1 MYSDVMPERS
11 NEYIITGDTDSIFC
25 YFGGF
30 KDKDLSVEKIQKWCK
45 EVEDFLNNDK
55 IVEMV
60 KKHNTDMDFNRL
72 QLKNELVISRG
83 LFLAKKRYAIRV
95 INNEGK
101 DVDKINYMGV
111 EIKRSDYPS
120 KSKEF
125 LSELS
130 GLILKDEKF
139 KLSKVI
145 QYVNRKEKEFK
156 ELIMEGDKSVARPVT
171 WGKEIKDYKTIPQG
185 VRAMEAWNNIM
196 YDIHKPGNKAYMF
209 WVRGIDFDKIQDDE
223 EREKIRKKYD
233 DFIGSGHKLEVIAV
247 PDEER
252 KLPAFFVPD
261 LNAAL
266 KFAFIDRHELM
277 LKPLTDI
284 RQKAELLT
292 I

>member
-1 MYSDVMPERS
+1 
-11 NEYIITGDTDSIFC
+11 
-25 YFGGF
+25 
-30 KDKDLSVEKIQKWCK
+30 
-45 EVEDFLNNDK
+45 
-55 IVEMV
+55 
-60 KKHNTDMDFNRL
+60 
-72 QLKNELVISRG
+72 
-83 LFLAKKRYAIRV
+83 
-95 INNEGK
+95 
-101 DVDKINYMGV
+101 
-111 EIKRSDYPS
+111 
-120 KSKEF
+120 
-125 LSELS
+125 
-130 GLILKDEKF
+130 
-139 KLSKVI
+139 
-145 QYVNRKEKEFK
+145 
-156 ELIMEGDKSVARPVT
+156 
-171 WGKEIKDYKTIPQG
+171 
-185 VRAMEAWNNIM
+185 
-196 YDIHKPGNKAYMF
+196 MF